1 MYSTTRIFSFRFT
14 AEEIPEIES
23 SASQLMDYTERLASA
38 RRAAPRE
45 DFLSTY
51 LVAADQAGEMS
62 PLEILIQLLFVI
74 VAGMMRPVAL
84 PPSRRLSCSS
94 TESSGKQC
102 ASSLEL
108 LSSLRAAAV
117 GGVGRCLKVV
127 PRNCELFKKRRLKP
141 HIFFHIVD
149 GERDTTGL
157 NGKRILKRPRQP
169 KLADELLPTTYSQPV
184 ALDSCSPQLSSS
196 PVNNAATELWHLGA
210 IKCL

>member
-1 MYSTTRIFSFRFT
+1 LVIFSVCVEDIPFFTEFVYSTTRVFSFRFT

-38 RRAAPRE
+38 RRAAPRD

-84 PPSRRLSCSS
+84 PPSGRLSCSS

-102 ASSLEL
+102 VAIPVWCRVAEALRFEPSVASVSRFA
-108 LSSLRAAAV
+108 LR
-117 GGVGRCLKVV
+117 GHRIRWL
-127 PRNCELFKKRRLKP
+127 RSRRLP
-141 HIFFHIVD
+141 IHDAFDHVGD
-149 GERDTTGL
+149 AR
-157 NGKRILKRPRQP
+157 
-169 KLADELLPTTYSQPV
+169 
-184 ALDSCSPQLSSS
+184 
-196 PVNNAATELWHLGA
+196 
-210 IKCL
+210 

>member
-1 MYSTTRIFSFRFT
+1 LVIFSVCLENIPFFTELVYSTTRFFSFRFT

-23 SASQLMDYTERLASA
+23 SASQLMDYTERLASV
-38 RRAAPRE
+38 RRAAPRD

-62 PLEILIQLLFVI
+62 PLEILIQFLFVI
-74 VAGMMRPVAL
+74 VAGSDMTRGAL
-84 PPSRRLSCSS
+84 AVRRLSCSS

-127 PRNCELFKKRRLKP
+127 PRNCGLFKKRRLKP
-141 HIFFHIVD
+141 HIFLHIVD
-149 GERDTTGL
+149 GERGT
-157 NGKRILKRPRQP
+157 
-169 KLADELLPTTYSQPV
+169 LP
-184 ALDSCSPQLSSS
+184 
-196 PVNNAATELWHLGA
+196 G
-210 IKCL
+210 